1 MAIKKRMQKRTERFC
16 DIWAGVSPMLRLYLT
31 LAPDMIRATTMARI
45 SRLALAR
52 KRKSGISGMG

>member
-1 MAIKKRMQKRTERFC
+1 
-16 DIWAGVSPMLRLYLT
+16 MLRLYLT

-52 KRKSGISGMG
+52 KRKSGVRGMGLIYYG